1 MRSLFTA
8 LILAS
13 SVVGLAGC
21 DNGNN
26 DSTSGGG
33 SALSLNGT
41 WFVNPDVRP
50 KNERN
55 PQSYFATLTQTGNAV
70 SSTAIAYAPE
80 QPNSSCDKGI
90 KSSLLTGTVA
100 GNTFTG
106 SIKTFADVPVDPDAP
121 EGDATTVDYSLATF
135 TVTGTSNSL
144 AGSYRITYYSG
155 ACFGARTGT
164 VTMRRN

>member
-13 SVVGLAGC
+13 SAVGLAGC

-50 KNERN
+50 KNDRE
-55 PQSYFATLTQTGNAV
+55 PQSYFATLTQTGNSVA
-70 SSTAIAYAPE
+70 STRIVYDPGTTTR
-80 QPNSSCDKGI
+80 SCDKDVVA
-90 KSSLLTGTVA
+90 KLSGTVA

-106 SIKTFADVPVDPDAP
+106 SIKGTIG
-121 EGDATTVDYSLATF
+121 EGEAAADYSLATF
-135 TVTGTSNSL
+135 TVTGTSNSM

-155 ACFGARTGT
+155 PCFGARTGT

>member
-13 SVVGLAGC
+13 SAVGLAGC

-50 KNERN
+50 KNDRE
-55 PQSYFATLTQTGNAV
+55 PQPYFATLTQAGNSV
-70 SSTAIAYAPE
+70 TSTRIVYDPGTTTR
-80 QPNSSCDKGI
+80 SCDKGVEA
-90 KSSLLTGTVA
+90 KLTGTTA

-106 SIKTFADVPVDPDAP
+106 SITGYATSSTTSSDV
-121 EGDATTVDYSLATF
+121 YSLATF
-135 TVTGTSNSL
+135 SVTGTSNSL
-144 AGSYRITYYSG
+144 AGSYRVTYYSG

>member
-13 SVVGLAGC
+13 SAVGLAGC

-70 SSTAIAYAPE
+70 RSTRIAYAPE
-80 QPNSSCDKGI
+80 QPNSSCDKVVEAT
-90 KSSLLTGTVA
+90 LTGTTA
-100 GNTFTG
+100 GNTFNG
-106 SIKTFADVPVDPDAP
+106 SITGYATSSTTSSDV
-121 EGDATTVDYSLATF
+121 YSLATF
-135 TVTGTSNSL
+135 SVTGTSNSL
-144 AGSYRITYYSG
+144 AGSYRVTYYSG

>member
-8 LILAS
+8 LILVSTAI
-13 SVVGLAGC
+13 GLAGC
-21 DNGNN
+21 DNGKEN
-26 DSTSGGG
+26 STSGGG

-41 WFVNPDVRP
+41 WFINPDVRP
-50 KNERN
+50 MNQRN

-70 SSTAIAYAPE
+70 TSARIAYAPE
-80 QPNSSCDKGI
+80 QPNSSCDKGVEA
-90 KSSLLTGTVA
+90 KLNGTVA

-106 SIKTFADVPVDPDAP
+106 SVT
-121 EGDATTVDYSLATF
+121 GYATSSSVASEVYSLATF
-135 TVTGTSNSL
+135 TVTGTSNSM
-144 AGSYRITYYSG
+144 AGSYRVTYYSG